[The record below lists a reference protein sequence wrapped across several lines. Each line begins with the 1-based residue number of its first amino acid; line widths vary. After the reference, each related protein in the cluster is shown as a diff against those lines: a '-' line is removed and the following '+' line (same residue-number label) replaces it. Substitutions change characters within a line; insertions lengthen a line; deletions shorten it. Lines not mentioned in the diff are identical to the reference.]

1 MEEARLEVQLKQQQE
16 AELRERVN
24 KLEETLYLTQAKLT
38 ESNGAVETLTDF
50 YQKGQIKKNESGNW
64 VVVGHEQAQTFVE
77 ATVVRKN
84 EDSDSL

>member
-50 YQKGQIKKNESGNW
+50 VQKGQIRQNEMGNW
-64 VVVGHEQAQTFVE
+64 EIVSNDPNQTFVE
-77 ATVVRKN
+77 AKVIRKKPKP
-84 EDSDSL
+84 DSA